1 MTITKEIEIAKIE
14 VVGEFKA
21 VQVATDTVIKEDGTE
36 LSRGRHRHVL
46 DCGTLNDSDALV
58 DTDISGED
66 ATVQAVANAV
76 WTDAVKTAWK
86 NKLIADKAAAAD
98 KADKG

>member
-1 MTITKEIEIAKIE
+1 MAITKEVKNDKIEIVTDYKNIQ
-14 VVGEFKA
+14 VR
-21 VQVATDTVIKEDGTE
+21 VQTTIKEDDVVISQSYTN
-36 LSRGRHRHVL
+36 RYVL
-46 DCGTLNDSDALV
+46 DPGSLDASDNLV

-86 NKLIADKAAAAD
+86 EKLIADKAAR
-98 KADKG
+98 G

>member
-1 MTITKEIEIAKIE
+1 MAITKEVKNDKIEIVTDYKNIQ
-14 VVGEFKA
+14 VR
-21 VQVATDTVIKEDGTE
+21 VQTTIKEDDVVISQSYTN
-36 LSRGRHRHVL
+36 RYVL
-46 DCGTLNDSDALV
+46 DPGSLDASNNLV

-86 NKLIADKAAAAD
+86 DNLIAS
-98 KADKG
+98 KG

>member
-1 MTITKEIEIAKIE
+1 MAITKEVKNDKIEIVTDYKNIQ
-14 VVGEFKA
+14 VR
-21 VQVATDTVIKEDGTE
+21 VQTTIKEDDVVISQSYTN
-36 LSRGRHRHVL
+36 RYVL
-46 DCGTLNDSDALV
+46 DPGSLDASNNLV

-86 NKLIADKAAAAD
+86 DKLIAGKIAR
-98 KADKG
+98 G